1 MAYSMI
7 GADGKTYG
15 PVESH
20 ILVEWARSG
29 RIIPDTGIIDHAS
42 GRNFLARDLPELHAI
57 FNPPPV
63 SPNHVPMLHH
73 IPPVPTYLP
82 GHKFGPDG
90 RPLKSK
96 MTAGLLGIFL
106 GSFGIHRFYLGYTGI
121 GMLMLMMSTILAIF
135 TCGGS
140 LLIVGIWGIIDA
152 ILCFTGGLTD
162 AEGRP
167 LAD

>member
-7 GADGKTYG
+7 GADGKSYG
-15 PVESH
+15 PVESNV
-20 ILVEWARSG
+20 LVDWARSG
-29 RIIPDTGIIDHAS
+29 RIIPSTGIIDHS
-42 GRNFLARDLPELHAI
+42 NGRNFLARDLPELHAI
-57 FNPPPV
+57 FNPPPISSQHNPMMHQV
-63 SPNHVPMLHH
+63 SHVP
-73 IPPVPTYLP
+73 VYLP

-121 GMLMLMMSTILAIF
+121 GVLMLMMSTFLAVV

-140 LLIVGIWGIIDA
+140 LLIVGIWGIVDA
-152 ILCFTGGLTD
+152 ILCFTGALTD

-167 LAD
+167 LTD